1 MKRWHWLAI
10 GILAV
15 LVVGGIGLQLY
26 ANQTAAKRVEAAFA
40 SAEAHDVKITHE
52 GVRYNLMDGQVTV
65 SRMVLTPTGEEGAS
79 PLKIDEMVI
88 REIDEGQEIPAFAD
102 VSIRGVQL
110 TGETFGKGFSEGLK
124 QLEYGD
130 LRADLDLAY
139 RFSGD
144 RTEINVEP
152 VRLSIPQVAD
162 LECRIHLGNL
172 VPIETAHPSAVAGF
186 PTWRLH
192 SLDLQYADQSLAPR
206 IMKAVSEQNGINAQ
220 EIIQTT
226 IDQILKSGPP
236 PAIAE
241 GLAQA
246 RRFVGNPGTL
256 TLNAAPEEPMPL
268 QQVVFPENP
277 LLLLDTLGV
286 TLKAG

>member
-1 MKRWHWLAI
+1 MKRWHWPAI
-10 GILAV
+10 GILVV
-15 LVVGGIGLQLY
+15 LVGGGIGLQLY
-26 ANQTAAKRVEAAFA
+26 ANQTATKRVEAAFA

-52 GVRYNLMDGQVTV
+52 GVRYSLMDGQVTV
-65 SRMVLTPTGEEGAS
+65 SRMVLAPIEEEGS
-79 PLKIDEMVI
+79 PIKIDEMVI
-88 REIDEGQEIPAFAD
+88 REIDDAEDVPAFAD
-102 VSIRGVQL
+102 ISIRGVQL

-139 RFSGD
+139 RFSED
-144 RTEINVEP
+144 RTEIKVDP

-162 LECRIHLGNL
+162 LECRLHLGNL
-172 VPIETAHPSAVAGF
+172 APIETAHPSVVAGF
-186 PTWRLH
+186 PTWKLH
-192 SLDLQYADQSLAPR
+192 SLDLEYADQSLAPR
-206 IMKAVSEQNGINAQ
+206 MMAAFSKQNGIDAK
-220 EIIQTT
+220 EIIQST

-246 RRFVGNPGTL
+246 HRFVGNPGTL
-256 TLNAAPEEPMPL
+256 TLNAAPKEPMPL
-268 QQVVFPENP
+268 QQVVFPDNP
-277 LLLLDTLGV
+277 LLLLDTLGI